1 MKPLNFKKEI
11 FYFPLLFFMCCL
23 STTGFAQSKSYDKLQ
38 NELSLKKTLLVKNK
52 VVVAAADETLEKL
65 LKAKSPAV
73 LSWMQRRH
81 LLSKSEDE
89 IVKQWR
95 LYYVDEFFIRQYPF
109 HVDADLKAKGN
120 ADKLNKI
127 YEDFANDL
135 NNKFLTKK
143 YRKQVQEIFAKTKK
157 QSLQVVEQ
165 MNLLPEQKQQ
175 LTKIISGISLYWF
188 DDFKSSRFAKKAS
201 EFLNWGVAF
210 DPEYNEINIGL
221 DILSYPEREVSHE
234 TLVAVFAHE
243 MAHAFDSCRWS
254 AFQQG
259 AWPFVKVGECL
270 RGESSVHALKRDD
283 VLLDQWLK
291 QHPEMVAD
299 AADLKKNI
307 TCNSSKYPPDGTQ
320 ADQLPE
326 SFADWFSA
334 EVLASVIT
342 EVKIVRSDLQQDK
355 ELRQG
360 SSYPKNHDRLNRIY
374 MAQPKIKKYL
384 KLANEVTYC
393 NL

>member
-1 MKPLNFKKEI
+1 
-11 FYFPLLFFMCCL
+11 MCCL
-23 STTGFAQSKSYDKLQ
+23 STTGLAQSKSYVKLQ
-38 NELSLKKTLLVKNK
+38 NELSAKKSLFVKNK

-81 LLSKSEDE
+81 LLNKSEDE

-95 LYYVDEFFIRQYPF
+95 IYYIDEFFIRQYPF
-109 HVDADLKAKGN
+109 RVDADDKAKTN

-135 NNKFLTKK
+135 NKKFLTKK
-143 YRKQVQEIFAKTKK
+143 YRKQVEGIFAKTKK
-157 QSLQVVEQ
+157 QSLLVIEQ
-165 MNLLPEQKQQ
+165 MNLLPEQKKQ
-175 LTKIISGISLYWF
+175 LTKIVSGISLYWF
-188 DDFKSSRFAKKAS
+188 DDFKSSRFANKAS
-201 EFLNWGVAF
+201 EFINWGVAY
-210 DPEYNEINIGL
+210 DPEHNEINIGL
-221 DILSYPEREVSHE
+221 DILSYPEREASHE
-234 TLVAVFAHE
+234 TLLAVFAHE

-259 AWPFVKVGECL
+259 AWPFAKVGECL
-270 RGESSVHALKRDD
+270 RGVSSVHALKRDD

-291 QHPEMVAD
+291 QHPEVAAD
-299 AADLKKNI
+299 AAGLKKNN
-307 TCNSSKYPPDGTQ
+307 TCNSSKYPPEGTQ

-326 SFADWFSA
+326 SFADWYSA

-342 EVKIVRSDLQQDK
+342 EIKIVRSDLQQDK

-360 SSYPKNHDRLNRIY
+360 SSYPKNHDRLDRIY
-374 MAQPKIKKYL
+374 MAQPKIKKAL
-384 KLANEVTYC
+384 KLVNEVVYC
-393 NL
+393 SL